1 MATGRT
7 IRHVLLE
14 GESDEGFG
22 RSTAFAVRLIESFG
36 ARLHVVYVVDEPLA
50 AGFTAELSPERL
62 PELHQAME
70 AEARERLAAL
80 IPPSEQERLGVDLVL
95 LIGIPAVELQR
106 YIKDH
111 SIDLAI
117 VKAPV
122 GSDADTAKALLDGGD
137 CAVLA
142 LR

>member
-1 MATGRT
+1 
-7 IRHVLLE
+7 
-14 GESDEGFG
+14 
-22 RSTAFAVRLIESFG
+22 
-36 ARLHVVYVVDEPLA
+36 
-50 AGFTAELSPERL
+50 
-62 PELHQAME
+62 ME

-80 IPPSEQERLGVDLVL
+80 IPPSEQERLGVELVL
-95 LIGIPAVELQR
+95 RIGIPAVELQR

-117 VKAPV
+117 VRARV
-122 GSDADTAKALLDGGD
+122 GSDADTAKALLDAGD

>member
-1 MATGRT
+1 MATGGT

-22 RSTAFAVRLIESFG
+22 QSAAFAVRLIESFG

-50 AGFTAELSPERL
+50 AGFTAEVSAERL

-70 AEARERLAAL
+70 AEARERLTAL
-80 IPPSEQERLGVDLVL
+80 IPPSEQERLGVELVL
-95 LIGIPAVELQR
+95 RIGIPAVELQR

-117 VKAPV
+117 VRARV
-122 GSDADTAKALLDGGD
+122 GSDADTAKALLDAGD